1 MDETLEKVK
10 DDLLKLDYI
19 YEEQNEVSSSI
30 SKLEG
35 INEITVEGD
44 FFGDKKVKVN
54 ISCNKQQ
61 LENDLANILI
71 SNTKNGTFTPRN
83 NIKEPDAININIDK
97 RKKSLYIF
105 WIVYLYIFFICGLF
119 LGIGCLSFKETASF
133 GIPALLIGL
142 IFGVVASCL
151 SYKLYSKYKIRKEYL
166 AKTNR
171 YKRFISSLANNYT
184 KEIQEK
190 ISFISS
196 VIEDFK
202 KQKEEKLEKMK
213 KYVQCTNEIID
224 SIVTQT
230 ELPIHYAKN
239 SAAVSIMLNVILSK
253 RADTLKEMI
262 NLYEQDCKLNS
273 IISEIQNSNKI
284 YIQSMSDYQ
293 STIADCSN
301 LITSEMNQLKA
312 IACAPIQITG
322 TSTIYTY

>member
-30 SKLEG
+30 TKLEG

-83 NIKEPDAININIDK
+83 NIKEPNAININIDK
-97 RKKSLYIF
+97 RKKRSYIG
-105 WIVYLYIFFICGLF
+105 WIVFFYGYCICGLI
-119 LGIGCLSFKETASF
+119 LGIDFLSFEETASF
-133 GIPALLIGL
+133 AIPALLIGL
-142 IFGVVASCL
+142 IFGGVASYL

-196 VIEDFK
+196 VIEDFN

-213 KYVQCTNEIID
+213 KYVQCMNEIID

>member
-30 SKLEG
+30 TKLEG

-97 RKKSLYIF
+97 RKKRSYIG
-105 WIVYLYIFFICGLF
+105 WIVFFYGIFGLNF
-119 LGIGCLSFKETASF
+119 GIVCLRLKKYELDSI

-142 IFGVVASCL
+142 IFGVVASYL

>member
-30 SKLEG
+30 TKLEG

-97 RKKSLYIF
+97 RKKRSYIG
-105 WIVYLYIFFICGLF
+105 WIVFFYGIFGLNF
-119 LGIGCLSFKETASF
+119 GIVCLRLKKYELDSI

-142 IFGVVASCL
+142 IFGVVASYL

-213 KYVQCTNEIID
+213 KYVQCMNEIID

>member
-1 MDETLEKVK
+1 MAEKDFCSFFKSKGNKTCINKSALTKTPVLNPKK
-10 DDLLKLDYI
+10 DTKP
-19 YEEQNEVSSSI
+19 
-30 SKLEG
+30 
-35 INEITVEGD
+35 IT
-44 FFGDKKVKVN
+44 KKE
-54 ISCNKQQ
+54 S
-61 LENDLANILI
+61 
-71 SNTKNGTFTPRN
+71 
-83 NIKEPDAININIDK
+83 
-97 RKKSLYIF
+97 
-105 WIVYLYIFFICGLF
+105 
-119 LGIGCLSFKETASF
+119 
-133 GIPALLIGL
+133 
-142 IFGVVASCL
+142 
-151 SYKLYSKYKIRKEYL
+151 
-166 AKTNR
+166 
-171 YKRFISSLANNYT
+171 
-184 KEIQEK
+184 
-190 ISFISS
+190 
-196 VIEDFK
+196 K

-213 KYVQCTNEIID
+213 KYVQCMNEIID

-301 LITSEMNQLKA
+301 LITSEMHQLKA